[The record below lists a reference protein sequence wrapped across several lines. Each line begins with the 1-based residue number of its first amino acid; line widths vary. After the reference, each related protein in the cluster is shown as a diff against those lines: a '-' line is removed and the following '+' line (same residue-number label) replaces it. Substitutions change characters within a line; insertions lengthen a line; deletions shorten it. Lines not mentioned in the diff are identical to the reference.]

1 MVKRRTSKRRPG
13 GGRRSV
19 GPYRGVRETITLRI
33 TADVDGGIRQHAKAR
48 GWSMAQSAEHLLR
61 EALGL
66 DVYELVHR
74 EVKDGITDYIEREA
88 AE

>member
-1 MVKRRTSKRRPG
+1 
-13 GGRRSV
+13 
-19 GPYRGVRETITLRI
+19 
-33 TADVDGGIRQHAKAR
+33 
-48 GWSMAQSAEHLLR
+48 MAQSAEHLLR